1 MGTPLRCGAAL
12 AALTW
17 MGGTQAV
24 WAAPAVAVAARSQRP
39 PKIDGVIEAGEW
51 AGAARLE
58 NFVQFAPQRGKP
70 ATQPTVA
77 YLLYDDTHVYLA
89 VHAYDNQPERIT
101 ARLTQRDAS
110 LSQDD
115 SVTVFLDTFHDRRT
129 CYFFSTNPLGTQTD
143 GRIQDNGRVSE
154 TAWDEAWNVA
164 ARKNNDGWTAEFAIP
179 LWMMLFRAGKGRTWG
194 LNIAR
199 TRRSNLETSLW
210 AGPAESVHR
219 VSEFGEL
226 QGLDI
231 SGGARPYRFM
241 PYTLGRLA
249 QGRNLGGD
257 LGMDFRYTFRPETT
271 ANLTLNPDFA
281 TVEADQEFVNLTRF
295 EPQLTEKRPFFLE
308 TSNRFRQRIQTFYSR
323 RIADID
329 LGGNLISRT
338 GSWDFTLLS
347 ARTRFPAAAA
357 TPDRRRYA
365 NYTVARADRKILKSS
380 TLALMASNRS
390 LDGENRGA
398 VGLDTTLFFTRT
410 WGFTGQLARSHG
422 PFKTGRW
429 AYYLRPAY
437 DSATGHWHLRYTH
450 LGDRFGDNV
459 NATGFVRDDDHR
471 EFDSDIEKTFW
482 FENGPVQ
489 RVVLQSANNIYWS
502 QRGVLRSY
510 HNIETVEVDF
520 RNRWSLEA
528 EHKNDFKLFEK
539 GFHNDTAQVQLGYN
553 TREFQSW
560 ALSYEAGRNF
570 DNKLKVLSGR
580 WRRKLTPELA
590 VEYELE
596 RVWLNP
602 DPERQATLISVFRV
616 RHNFTRDLFLRV
628 FYQTNSV
635 IDRKNLEAVFV
646 WRYKPPFGSIQFA
659 FQRGRAAFGQ
669 RSEQGNTYFLKLA
682 HVF

>member
-1 MGTPLRCGAAL
+1 MLLPLVAL
-12 AALTW
+12 ALLL
-17 MGGTQAV
+17 
-24 WAAPAVAVAARSQRP
+24 AAAETASAGPASVTAARCLRAP
-39 PKIDGVIEAGEW
+39 RIDGVIEEGEW
-51 AGAARLE
+51 AGAARLN
-58 NFVQFAPQRGKP
+58 NFTQFAPQRGKP

-77 YLLYDDTHVYLA
+77 HVVYDDTHFYLA
-89 VHAYDNQPERIT
+89 VYAYDDRPEQVT
-101 ARLTQRDAS
+101 ARLTQRDAA

-115 SVTVFLDTFHDRRT
+115 SVTIFLDTFHDRRT
-129 CYFFSTNPLGTQTD
+129 CYFFSTNPLGTQSD
-143 GRIQDNGRVSE
+143 GRVQDNGRISE
-154 TAWDEAWNVA
+154 TAWDAAWNVA
-164 ARKNNDGWTAEFAIP
+164 ARRNDDGWVAEFAIP
-179 LWMMLFRAGKGRTWG
+179 LRIMLFRAGTGRTWG

-226 QGLDI
+226 LGLDLKE
-231 SGGARPYRFM
+231 GARPYQFI
-241 PYTLGRLA
+241 PYALGRVER
-249 QGRNLGGD
+249 GRSLRGD

-271 ANLTLNPDFA
+271 ASLTLNPDFA

-338 GSWDFTLLS
+338 GPWDFTLLS
-347 ARTRFPAAAA
+347 ARSRFPAAAA
-357 TPDRRRYA
+357 SPDQRRYA

-380 TLALMASNRS
+380 TLALMTSNRS
-390 LDGENRGA
+390 LNGENRGA
-398 VGLDTTLFFTRT
+398 VGADTTLFFSRT
-410 WGFTGQLARSHG
+410 WCFTGQLARSHG

-429 AYYLRPAY
+429 AYYLRPSY
-437 DSATGHWHLRYTH
+437 DSATAHWHLRYTH
-450 LGDRFGDNV
+450 LGDRFADNV
-459 NATGFVRDDDHR
+459 NAIGFVRDDDHR

-489 RVVLQSANNIYWS
+489 RIVLQAANNIYWS

-510 HNIETVEVDF
+510 HNIETVEVEF

-560 ALSYEAGRNF
+560 AMGYEAGRNF
-570 DNKLKVLSGR
+570 DSDLKALR
-580 WRRKLTPELA
+580 AQWRRKLTPGLA
-590 VEYELE
+590 VEYEVS
-596 RVWLNP
+596 RVWLEP
-602 DPERQATLISVFRV
+602 DPERQATLINAFRV
-616 RHNFTRDLFLRV
+616 RHNFTRDLFLRA

-669 RSEQGNTYFLKLA
+669 RSEQANTYFLKIA